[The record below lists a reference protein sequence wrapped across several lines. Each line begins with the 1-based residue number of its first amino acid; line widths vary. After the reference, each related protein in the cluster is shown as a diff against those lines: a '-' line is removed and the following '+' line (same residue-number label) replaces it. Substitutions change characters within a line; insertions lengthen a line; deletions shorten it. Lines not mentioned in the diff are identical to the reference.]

1 MPTIAKFYGIVI
13 QMRLIE
19 KEHNPPHIHA
29 KYNDYEATFLISTG
43 ELEDGAFPVKA
54 KQLVKVFLGI
64 LHLRGIRP
72 YNVCRGG
79 KQVACRA
86 LV

>member
-54 KQLVKVFLGI
+54 KQLVKEFILQHKTELFEMWNTQVFKKLPP
-64 LHLRGIRP
+64 LE
-72 YNVCRGG
+72 
-79 KQVACRA
+79 
-86 LV
+86 